1 MAYESVLV
9 GLFTIFRGKF
19 CPLGGNLTAEP
30 PAPLVN
36 RTGEWDSVFV
46 GYSRDGFHWHRPVDS
61 EGLHRVFLDMDSTPV
76 KCTAHAG
83 CDWRWNKAAVQSVGG
98 AFTVQNLASAQT
110 MRFYVS
116 GRSGKEQLDSNASMG
131 VAELRRDGFTSVSAA
146 GSSAV
151 LTTHPVR
158 FDADRTMLFVNVEG
172 EAAALKVA
180 ILDAQ
185 TLMPLPELAAGA
197 PKGEGERVAVGFP
210 EAAIRSIASRPVRVR
225 FTFESSTTRL
235 YVYSQCTKASS

>member
-98 AFTVQNLASAQT
+98 AFTVQNQATDQT
-110 MRFYVS
+110 MRFCKPPRLSLVS
-116 GRSGKEQLDSNASMG
+116 LIAPFQRCQRYHCGRRRQRAQWQGAAGLERLDGGRRAPEGRLHVS
-131 VAELRRDGFTSVSAA
+131 LRRRIFGRAH
-146 GSSAV
+146 
-151 LTTHPVR
+151 HPPR
-158 FDADRTMLFVNVEG
+158 
-172 EAAALKVA
+172 AL
-180 ILDAQ
+180 
-185 TLMPLPELAAGA
+185 
-197 PKGEGERVAVGFP
+197 
-210 EAAIRSIASRPVRVR
+210 
-225 FTFESSTTRL
+225 
-235 YVYSQCTKASS
+235 

>member
-1 MAYESVLV
+1 
-9 GLFTIFRGKF
+9 
-19 CPLGGNLTAEP
+19 
-30 PAPLVN
+30 
-36 RTGEWDSVFV
+36 
-46 GYSRDGFHWHRPVDS
+46 
-61 EGLHRVFLDMDSTPV
+61 
-76 KCTAHAG
+76 
-83 CDWRWNKAAVQSVGG
+83 
-98 AFTVQNLASAQT
+98 
-110 MRFYVS
+110 
-116 GRSGKEQLDSNASMG
+116 MG

-146 GSSAV
+146 GGSSAV

-158 FDADRTMLFVNVEG
+158 FDTDRTMLFVNVEG

-235 YVYSQCTKASS
+235 YSQCTKASS